1 MTSTAPARRLTSP
14 DLSPLTRSETDS
26 LQADTRWRGAKAH
39 GWVRRVSTTRI
50 GRRMAVAA
58 DTGDR
63 CGLELL
69 DHFHPLERVVADR
82 LLVAVAVGHS
92 PVHEHRPGALGRRR
106 P

>member
-39 GWVRRVSTTRI
+39 WWVRRVSTTRI

-58 DTGDR
+58 ARAVTDPGSAGTFCRPRRKSPHENALRRAVRVARCLRGRDEWGD
-63 CGLELL
+63 
-69 DHFHPLERVVADR
+69 
-82 LLVAVAVGHS
+82 
-92 PVHEHRPGALGRRR
+92 
-106 P
+106 